1 MPGFLSRVSIAFL
14 VLLAVRAGSDAQTK
28 TLSVAG
34 NRMEIQVDR
43 FAGDKWTPVD
53 PALVFER
60 GDRVR
65 FRFRTNFDGYLY
77 VTNISTSGSYA
88 LLFPRP
94 DTGEQNRIHAGTEYI
109 LPETQTR
116 FRIAGPA
123 GHETLYWIV
132 SPTEWRSSD
141 GGSHSG
147 YIPLPPPPQE
157 QNAPPPN
164 MTPRCDDT
172 VFRARGDCVD
182 PAAGARELETV
193 PPNLAGIPSTGQDQ
207 NLMFLREENKSVIA
221 SPAPLHG
228 PVVYEFLLAHK

>member
-1 MPGFLSRVSIAFL
+1 MGGLRSGVFAGWLALTVLAAPGS
-14 VLLAVRAGSDAQTK
+14 AQTKTK

-34 NRMEIQVDR
+34 NRMEIQVER
-43 FAGDKWTPVD
+43 LSGDKCVSVD
-53 PALVFER
+53 PALIFDR

-94 DTGEQNRIHAGTEYI
+94 DTGEQNRIRAGTEYVV
-109 LPETQTR
+109 PETQTR
-116 FRIAGPA
+116 FRVAGPA

-132 SPTEWRSSD
+132 SPTAWRSED

-147 YIPLPPPPQE
+147 YIPLPEPPQPG
-157 QNAPPPN
+157 AAPPN

-182 PAAGARELETV
+182 PGAGARELDVV
-193 PPNLAGIPSTGQDQ
+193 PPNLAGIPSGKQD
-207 NLMFLREENKSVIA
+207 LMFMREENKAVIA
-221 SPAPLHG
+221 TPEPLHG

>member
-1 MPGFLSRVSIAFL
+1 MPRPNCGILAGWLALAILAAPVS
-14 VLLAVRAGSDAQTK
+14 AQNKAK

-34 NRMEIQVDR
+34 NRMEIQVER
-43 FAGDKWTPVD
+43 LAGDKWVSVD
-53 PALVFER
+53 PALIFDR

-77 VTNISTSGSYA
+77 VTNISTSGSYS

-94 DTGEQNRIHAGTEYI
+94 DTGEQNRIKAGTEYVV
-109 LPETQTR
+109 PETQTR

-132 SPTEWRSSD
+132 SPTAWKSED

-147 YIPLPPPPQE
+147 YVPLPPPPDQK
-157 QNAPPPN
+157 AAPPN

-172 VFRARGDCVD
+172 VLRARGDCVD
-182 PAAGARELETV
+182 AAAGARELDVV
-193 PPNLAGIPSTGQDQ
+193 PPNLSGIPAEKQD
-207 NLMFLREENKSVIA
+207 LMFLREENKSVVA
-221 SPAPLHG
+221 SPEPLRG

>member
-1 MPGFLSRVSIAFL
+1 MAGLRCRVFAGWL
-14 VLLAVRAGSDAQTK
+14 ACTVLAALGSAQTKTK

-34 NRMEIQVDR
+34 NRMEIQVER
-43 FAGDKWTPVD
+43 LAGDKWVSVD
-53 PALVFER
+53 PALIFDR

-94 DTGEQNRIHAGTEYI
+94 DTGEQNRIRAGTEYVV
-109 LPETQTR
+109 PETQTR
-116 FRIAGPA
+116 FRVAGPA

-132 SPTEWRSSD
+132 SPTAWRSED

-147 YIPLPPPPQE
+147 YVPLPAPPE
-157 QNAPPPN
+157 QNAAPPN

-182 PAAGARELETV
+182 PAAGARELDVV
-193 PPNLAGIPSTGQDQ
+193 PPNLAGIPSGKQD
-207 NLMFLREENKSVIA
+207 LMFLREENKAVIA
-221 SPAPLHG
+221 SPEPLRG